1 VNENNVAADIAGVER
16 ALRIADQQA
25 TAYAILRDRYQYRS
39 RLLDIGILLLS
50 IWLVAM
56 TFVEPVIG
64 DSLSPAFVRREVWIG
79 LLSIGAFVLSTLQL
93 LVDWKGRA
101 QSYARSLAAVSGF
114 VKAYRGVLKRG
125 EIDSAAVNEAL
136 AAYRATS
143 DSVEA
148 VPEAEFLR
156 LKQKHQIKMAVS
168 QILNERPGRNIT
180 LIRLGIAWRDN
191 FGSSSLA
198 KGDAETK
205 EPVR

>member
-1 VNENNVAADIAGVER
+1 VSENTTTADIAGVDR
-16 ALRIADQQA
+16 ALRVADQQA

-39 RLLDIGILLLS
+39 RLLDIGVLLLS

-64 DSLSPAFVRREVWIG
+64 DSLSPAFVRREIWIG

-114 VKAYRGVLKRG
+114 VKAYRGLLKRD
-125 EIDSAAVNEAL
+125 EVDSAAVNEAL
-136 AAYRATS
+136 AAYRAIS

-148 VPEAEFLR
+148 VPESEFLR
-156 LKQKHQIKMAVS
+156 LKQRHRIKIAIS
-168 QILNERPGRNIT
+168 QVLNERPGRSIT
-180 LIRLGIAWRDN
+180 LIRLGIFWQDN
-191 FGSSSLA
+191 FDSTAAA
-198 KGDAETK
+198 KKCRSK
-205 EPVR
+205 EPIQ